1 MQGDYGAKVVAL
13 LRRLIW
19 LKVNEP
25 DIKSLVRHGTL
36 RGSMTRACYARVL
49 GIGKC
54 SETKNDCGTLGVED
68 LAHSFTLTRSAVT
81 GLNTSA

>member
-49 GIGKC
+49 GIP
-54 SETKNDCGTLGVED
+54 ETKNDCGTLGVED